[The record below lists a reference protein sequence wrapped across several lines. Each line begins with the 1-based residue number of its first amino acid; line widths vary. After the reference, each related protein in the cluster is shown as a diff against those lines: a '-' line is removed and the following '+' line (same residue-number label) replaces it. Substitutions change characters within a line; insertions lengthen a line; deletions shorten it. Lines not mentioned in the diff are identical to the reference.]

1 MKNTDRL
8 WIQKGGEAG
17 GYVGRR
23 DSSPRFS
30 ALPVLSN
37 FELLLKNWR
46 SSADPLPSQGNIYY
60 DTVDDLDEGNVSVH
74 AVVFAI
80 EGHSAVDAPSG

>member
-1 MKNTDRL
+1 
-8 WIQKGGEAG
+8 
-17 GYVGRR
+17 
-23 DSSPRFS
+23 
-30 ALPVLSN
+30 LSN

-80 EGHSAVDAPSG
+80 EGYSAVDAPSG